1 MAAPAA
7 AKTPAAATT
16 TPPPPP
22 PAVAFASSCCSHCYC
37 YCSLQLYY
45 SRYESP
51 SPLEVFL
58 ERRRVGLSAF
68 QGSAKAAAGCFHQEV
83 DASASSGTSGPLC
96 LQPKFIRASSESVTA
111 RVTFHVRAWGP
122 RSHIRSLD
130 QPFPTRQHDPELRIR
145 GL

>member
-16 TPPPPP
+16 TTTTPPP

-51 SPLEVFL
+51 SPLEVLL

-68 QGSAKAAAGCFHQEV
+68 QGSGRLFPSGSRRQCLERYFWSAVSSTEV
-83 DASASSGTSGPLC
+83 YQSIIRISDGTSH
-96 LQPKFIRASSESVTA
+96 V
-111 RVTFHVRAWGP
+111 HVRAWGP